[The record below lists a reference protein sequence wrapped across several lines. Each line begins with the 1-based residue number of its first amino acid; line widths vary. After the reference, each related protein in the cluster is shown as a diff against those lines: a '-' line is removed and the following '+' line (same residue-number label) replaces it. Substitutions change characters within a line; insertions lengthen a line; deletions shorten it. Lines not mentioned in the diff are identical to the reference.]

1 MQKMTNYAKKV
12 LLEEYTRHA
21 QHEGNTLVVM
31 DETTYTEFSEA
42 AKSTGVIPCKETN
55 VLEYFELHKPQR
67 ILVSSFIENGLVAYS
82 QLKWAKDRGIPV
94 IFCLPGRLI
103 RRSAPSRE
111 NSGITIDGMFHRA
124 GGYVSTLRNQYGPDV
139 VSSYCEFGIFD
150 GRTFSIAYHA
160 LKKMCNHFYAF
171 DSFEGIGDALAEET
185 SHFSDGDFYANQ
197 NSFWYNMQDAGAD
210 TSRITAI
217 PGLFHTSLHNKTP
230 SDFGISHI
238 FCAHI
243 DVDVYAPALQA
254 LQFITPALVDGALI
268 LFDDYDNMAADNNR
282 GERRAFREWL
292 AETGYD
298 AELYRSY
305 QTFSRAFIIHK
316 T

>member
-1 MQKMTNYAKKV
+1 MQKISNHAQKI

-21 QHEGNTLVVM
+21 QQEGNTLVVM
-31 DETTYTEFSEA
+31 DEATYAVCKEIATQA
-42 AKSTGVIPCKETN
+42 GIIPCTEKDVMTYYDMYN
-55 VLEYFELHKPQR
+55 PKR
-67 ILVSSFIENGLVAYS
+67 ILVSSYTQYGLHAYT

-94 IFCLPGRLI
+94 IFCLPGRI
-103 RRSAPSRE
+103 MRRSAPTRE
-111 NSGITIDGMFHRA
+111 HSGITIDGMFHRA
-124 GGYVSTLRNQYGPDV
+124 GGYVSTLRSQFGTDIT
-139 VSSYCEFGIFD
+139 SSYCEFGVFD

-160 LKKMCNHFYAF
+160 LKNMCNHFYAF

-185 SHFSDGDFYANQ
+185 SHFTDGAYYANQ
-197 NSFWYNMQDAGAD
+197 ASFWYNMQDADAD
-210 TSRITAI
+210 VSRITTI
-217 PGLFHTSLHNKTP
+217 PGLFHTSLSNKTP

-268 LFDDYDNMAADNNR
+268 LFDDYDQMAADNNR
-282 GERRAFREWL
+282 GERRALREWL
-292 AETGYD
+292 NTTGYS

-305 QTFSRAFIIHK
+305 ETFGRAFIIHK